1 MKLFLRLQRFYA
13 KSDTNYVTLIDKI
26 INVITMKNLKYYT
39 TLICLIVVGFAYS
52 QEVVYKGATYTVK
65 KGLIYAEGNDVTSTL
80 SLEDQTQIKSVY
92 RSNVAE
98 LKKQEEA
105 EKRLKNQEKGRKKAE
120 KKQKEAEKKLKK
132 IEKQLQ
138 RKEKA
143 EKAVLRAQSNLEDAQ
158 NKYEKLSK
166 RGKLSPNDEAKWLE
180 KIKKL
185 GDRVNSAKNKLS
197 RL

>member
-1 MKLFLRLQRFYA
+1 M
-13 KSDTNYVTLIDKI
+13 
-26 INVITMKNLKYYT
+26 
-39 TLICLIVVGFAYS
+39 VVGFAYG
-52 QEVVYKGATYTVK
+52 QEVDYKGATYTVK
-65 KGLIYAEGNDVTSTL
+65 KGLIYAEGYDVTSTL
-80 SLEDQTQIKSVY
+80 SLEDQTQIKSIY

-143 EKAVLRAQSNLEDAQ
+143 EKAVQRAQSNLEDAQ